1 MVSTRSL
8 DLRSVTSI
16 LVDEDSLD
24 LCAHCRD
31 RQYCKGQASQAGPFL
46 CLVDPP
52 IEEVCWFL
60 LEGLLGQ
67 VCLIFVGLV
76 IVKVTVGMDLV
87 EVVAYRYGSCGR
99 GRTGARLAGRSRGSE
114 GT

>member
-8 DLRSVTSI
+8 DLRSVTSM
-16 LVDEDSLD
+16 LVDENSLD

-46 CLVDPP
+46 CLADPP
-52 IEEVCWFL
+52 TEEVCWFL

-67 VCLIFVGLV
+67 VRLIFIDLV
-76 IVKVTVGMDLV
+76 I
-87 EVVAYRYGSCGR
+87 AGSCQGFGR
-99 GRTGARLAGRSRGSE
+99 GSSVQGCTLA
-114 GT
+114 